1 MKILFTIDKLVGRAQ
16 RSNAT
21 APQVFVEN
29 ALKNPSKV
37 LFMNEHNRNYT
48 FQDVHH
54 FSNQIGNYF
63 TGHGLKKGDD
73 VALFMESS
81 AEYITIWLGLSKA
94 GVIPALVNNNQK
106 RDGFIHSVNIVN
118 AKAVI
123 FDNQNREAVK
133 EVMPVLKQRGVKF
146 FMIGDGQ
153 VPEGAIGMQDLDQ
166 ASKDFNLVPGNFT
179 DKLLHIYT
187 SGTTGYPKAVII
199 KNTRYI
205 TAGYGVNAILNIDQN
220 DIVYNCLPLHHF
232 AGGIMGT
239 SQAIIKGTPLGLRS
253 KFSASSYFDDC
264 IRYNATVGQY
274 VGELCR
280 YLFISPEKPS
290 DKQHKVRVMFG
301 NGMRPNLWL
310 PFQERFKVPWI
321 AEVYGTSEGNAQIVN
336 LDGKPGACGFLS
348 RFLPRKLMK
357 KIYPVSIIKCNP
369 DSGEPIRDEKGLCIP
384 CEPGEVGQ
392 FIGKIVEKDPV
403 RNFDGYSSKEETEKK
418 IIKDIFA
425 KGEKAFASG
434 DLLYM
439 DELGYCYFQD
449 RTGDTF
455 RWKGENVSTTEV
467 EAVIMKE
474 SGLGDCVVYGVS
486 VPGNEGKAGM
496 AALTDPNKSIDVN
509 VLLSR
514 LQESLPNYSIP
525 LFLRISDKI
534 EATATFKLPKTSL
547 QKESY
552 DLKKVKDP
560 IFVLNKLKKMYVRLD
575 VDILKDLEEG
585 RFPL

>member
-1 MKILFTIDKLVGRAQ
+1 
-16 RSNAT
+16 
-21 APQVFVEN
+21 
-29 ALKNPSKV
+29 
-37 LFMNEHNRNYT
+37 
-48 FQDVHH
+48 
-54 FSNQIGNYF
+54 
-63 TGHGLKKGDD
+63 
-73 VALFMESS
+73 
-81 AEYITIWLGLSKA
+81 
-94 GVIPALVNNNQK
+94 
-106 RDGFIHSVNIVN
+106 
-118 AKAVI
+118 
-123 FDNQNREAVK
+123 
-133 EVMPVLKQRGVKF
+133 
-146 FMIGDGQ
+146 
-153 VPEGAIGMQDLDQ
+153 
-166 ASKDFNLVPGNFT
+166 
-179 DKLLHIYT
+179 
-187 SGTTGYPKAVII
+187 
-199 KNTRYI
+199 
-205 TAGYGVNAILNIDQN
+205 
-220 DIVYNCLPLHHF
+220 
-232 AGGIMGT
+232 
-239 SQAIIKGTPLGLRS
+239 
-253 KFSASSYFDDC
+253 
-264 IRYNATVGQY
+264 
-274 VGELCR
+274 
-280 YLFISPEKPS
+280 
-290 DKQHKVRVMFG
+290 
-301 NGMRPNLWL
+301 
-310 PFQERFKVPWI
+310 
-321 AEVYGTSEGNAQIVN
+321 
-336 LDGKPGACGFLS
+336 
-348 RFLPRKLMK
+348 MK